1 MFFRFILWSI
11 IFTVIVRFIRRFLLP
26 LFQLTTAASH
36 KVKEM
41 QKQMDDM
48 KRQETERRKTAPER
62 GEYID
67 YEEVKS

>member
-1 MFFRFILWSI
+1 M
-11 IFTVIVRFIRRFLLP
+11 RFLLP
-26 LFQLTTAASH
+26 LFQLTTVATQ

-48 KRQETERRKTAPER
+48 KRQETERRKTAPKR